1 MRRRRGR
8 NETGRGIDAVEE
20 GLVGGDGG
28 SVELGRNAAET
39 GERRR
44 GSERGSCH
52 VVGYGV

>member
-1 MRRRRGR
+1 M
-8 NETGRGIDAVEE
+8 DAVEE

-28 SVELGRNAAET
+28 VELGRNAPET

-52 VVGYGV
+52 VVGFGV

>member
-52 VVGYGV
+52 VVGFGV